1 MSVPYLNRGESIV
14 LTTHRMSVGSVLYDA
29 MLTTQRLIL
38 VDNRSDN
45 SEPEII
51 PFSEIV
57 TVKGGKAS
65 TGEPAIILTLTELN
79 NVSDSGQS
87 SLIFT

>member
-14 LTTHRMSVGSVLYDA
+14 LTTHRVSVGSVLFDA
-29 MLTTQRLIL
+29 MLTNQRLIL
-38 VDNRSDN
+38 MDNRSDN

-65 TGEPAIILTLTELN
+65 TGEPAIILTLTEPKTF
-79 NVSDSGQS
+79 SDSGQAS
-87 SLIFT
+87 GL